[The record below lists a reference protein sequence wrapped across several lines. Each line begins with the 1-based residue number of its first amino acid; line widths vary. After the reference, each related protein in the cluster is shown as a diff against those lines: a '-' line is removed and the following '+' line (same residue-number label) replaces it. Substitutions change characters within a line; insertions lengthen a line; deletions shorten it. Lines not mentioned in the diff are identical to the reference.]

1 VTATHKTNKQQNT
14 KRAVKHKEKK
24 YKAKK
29 KKKKDSKKT
38 HEIVA
43 PMEDRAERTAAEVAG
58 SRQPIHRH
66 VKTTRWK

>member
-29 KKKKDSKKT
+29 KKKK
-38 HEIVA
+38 
-43 PMEDRAERTAAEVAG
+43 
-58 SRQPIHRH
+58 RQQ
-66 VKTTRWK
+66 KNS